1 MPSHLQPL
9 PCGSDGY
16 ADTIE
21 AYHQEPD
28 MPEWYQLVQENQRM
42 NDESTGIFRPEE
54 LQSPH
59 DLTLM
64 EPITSDYLEPC
75 TTAGFDNS
83 FQSSYMT
90 DQVRRRNRARQN
102 KRQPHLTHTKQ
113 KIRDW
118 HLKFHQTA
126 RRCSLRQLDG
136 IQFWDSDGNPADKV
150 VMQSIAD
157 AAKFVGCSE
166 GGVRYAMKKTAGQKR
181 ILMGRWIVEEY
192 NLAETAGDKC
202 SIVPNQNDIFERTQY
217 SILERDCLS
226 DDIADT
232 QTGSIALISN
242 LDWSQHY
249 NCQLNHDEGLSV
261 QTSDWGIA
269 LQDMDLEVSSELEFV
284 ATSPSDHLEPNN
296 PNAQDFSLQ
305 LLDTRCSINKGE
317 RNVVP
322 LARKPTYNAK
332 GGILKRLNGDKFLDT
347 DGNLV
352 DALVM
357 QTFMDIAAFIGCTP
371 AAISFAMKK
380 KRCQKGY
387 HQE

>member
-1 MPSHLQPL
+1 
-9 PCGSDGY
+9 
-16 ADTIE
+16 
-21 AYHQEPD
+21 

-102 KRQPHLTHTKQ
+102 TH
-113 KIRDW
+113 
-118 HLKFHQTA
+118 
-126 RRCSLRQLDG
+126 
-136 IQFWDSDGNPADKV
+136 
-150 VMQSIAD
+150 

-192 NLAETAGDKC
+192 NLAGTAGDKC
-202 SIVPNQNDIFERTQY
+202 SIVPNQNDISERTHY
-217 SILERDCLS
+217 SILERDYLS

-242 LDWSQHY
+242 LDWSQHL
-249 NCQLNHDEGLSV
+249 QLNHDEGLSV

-269 LQDMDLEVSSELEFV
+269 LHDMGLEVSSELRIV

-305 LLDTRCSINKGE
+305 SLDTRCSIDKGE

-322 LARKPTYNAK
+322 LARKSTYNAK

-352 DALVM
+352 NALVM

-380 KRCQKGY
+380 KGVKKGIIRN
-387 HQE
+387 HWRVEAFDSTGKV

>member
-1 MPSHLQPL
+1 MPSHLQTL

-16 ADTIE
+16 AETIE

-28 MPEWYQLVQENQRM
+28 MPEWYQLVQANQQM
-42 NDESTGIFRPEE
+42 DDESTGIFRPEE

-64 EPITSDYLEPC
+64 ETITSDYLGPC
-75 TTAGFDNS
+75 TTASFDNS

-90 DQVRRRNRARQN
+90 DQVSKGNRARQN
-102 KRQPHLTHTKQ
+102 KRQPHLTCTKQ

-118 HLKFHQTA
+118 HLNFHQTA

-136 IQFWDSDGNPADKV
+136 TQFWDSDGNPADKI

-166 GGVRYAMKKTAGQKR
+166 GGVRYALKKAAGQKR
-181 ILMGRWIVEEY
+181 ILLGRWIVEEY
-192 NLAETAGDKC
+192 NLAGTAGDKC
-202 SIVPNQNDIFERTQY
+202 PIVPNQNDMSEGSQY
-217 SILERDCLS
+217 PILGQDYLS

-232 QTGSIALISN
+232 QIGSTALISN
-242 LDWSQHY
+242 LDWSQNY
-249 NCQLNHDEGLSV
+249 NWQLVHDEGLSV
-261 QTSDWGIA
+261 QTYDWGIA
-269 LQDMDLEVSSELEFV
+269 SQDMDLEVSSELEFM

-305 LLDTRCSINKGE
+305 SLDTRCSINKGE

-332 GGILKRLNGDKFLDT
+332 GGILRRLNGDRFLDT

-352 DALVM
+352 DASVM
-357 QTFMDIAAFIGCTP
+357 
-371 AAISFAMKK
+371 
-380 KRCQKGY
+380 
-387 HQE
+387 